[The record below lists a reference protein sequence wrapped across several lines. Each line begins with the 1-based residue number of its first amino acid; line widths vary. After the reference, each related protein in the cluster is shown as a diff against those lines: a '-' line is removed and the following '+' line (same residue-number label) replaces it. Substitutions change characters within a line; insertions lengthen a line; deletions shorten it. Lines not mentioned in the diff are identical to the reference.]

1 MKFSIKSVVQIG
13 VVTLVLM
20 SIALLLVPGCRKST
34 SLDDKQTTVSQQ
46 LADLDLPDGFYL
58 VSRQSEKREEL
69 LPLSKDERI
78 VAHDQT
84 YGGLG
89 PDEPPMYLVIA
100 KSPQVPLSLSRL
112 PQNREIEDGKKAVM
126 LDFSEEAA
134 AKLKRFS
141 ADNIGGA
148 VAVVIGGK
156 IATRHK
162 IRVAISG
169 GKLQISCCGAGACE
183 HLLSELKDNYS
194 SSQVGDTA
202 TSP

>member
-1 MKFSIKSVVQIG
+1 MKFFIKSILRFG
-13 VVTLVLM
+13 AVTLVLS
-20 SIALLLVPGCRKST
+20 SIALLPIPGCKESAN
-34 SLDDKQTTVSQQ
+34 LDD
-46 LADLDLPDGFYL
+46 
-58 VSRQSEKREEL
+58 RQE
-69 LPLSKDERI
+69 
-78 VAHDQT
+78 
-84 YGGLG
+84 
-89 PDEPPMYLVIA
+89 
-100 KSPQVPLSLSRL
+100 
-112 PQNREIEDGKKAVM
+112 AVM